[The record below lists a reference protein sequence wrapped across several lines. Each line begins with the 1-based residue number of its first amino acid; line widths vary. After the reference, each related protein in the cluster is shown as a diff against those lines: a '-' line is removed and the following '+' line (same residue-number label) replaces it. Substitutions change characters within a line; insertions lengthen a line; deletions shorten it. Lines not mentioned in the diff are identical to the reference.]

1 MAERRKINMRIRRQ
15 QRQEEEERLARQEE
29 ERIAFRNENRDLGFR
44 RDVREIG
51 GNPQR
56 IRNDD
61 PVIPSAPTLT
71 PIANDLLDE
80 RRVITAD
87 YFGPN
92 LSREE
97 YLRQG
102 FTELEEGEAV
112 VSDLNRANYVEH
124 ITINGKRKL
133 YPARNFKIDKFDPE
147 NLLESKLRTDES
159 TMDPSE
165 EIKLQLEALRTG
177 GKYRFIYAMPDITTR
192 TGGAFLWFLKE
203 EFPFS
208 LSPYGIYKKSE
219 WKMLKPIEI
228 FNSCLVH
235 CFKDHRYYERVLYSK
250 ASIYTLCSKKIFE
263 IIADMTESNII
274 VHKIRVYK
282 NETKQ
287 NNKNRTEIRKVTYYG
302 SEGKKY
308 NEDFHIC
315 LLQGHYFP
323 FVKNS
328 GFTTRYIKHCIWKDK
343 EKDPEKLRTKYGLY
357 KSKTS
362 VLNSFNLIKLMIKQ
376 KEDYFEDFNS
386 EILKEP
392 RKEQIDQQIMF
403 KDYEQFDVEFDSRPC
418 PKPKDNIPDEFEEIL
433 NEYEGID
440 EEELFNNFINK
451 IDTTLI
457 NEKFKEK
464 EIFHGDIE
472 TRPNKEG
479 RHIPYLMAY
488 SDNDGSQKHYFWG
501 ENCVRQCLNHLAYLR
516 NKNKKTIFKFQN
528 LGFDITQIRDE
539 LLRVLDS
546 VEPSKSKVYRL
557 NGIYNPDSRR
567 KAYPIVFNDQY
578 PQIPMKLDD
587 YEISFD
593 LKKGKTKGF
602 RHDFY
607 ANIKN
612 MNKRHLIAP
621 HSCYNELIK
630 IFEKKYI
637 KESIDGKRLLVD
649 FKGCAIDY
657 CQQDVE
663 TQRQGWNKMH
673 ELVMDELG
681 IDYNRYMTI
690 SNLSKAYCLKE
701 GCYDGVYEIRGKTA
715 LFIRKCVIGGRTMV
729 ALHNKK
735 NAGIRILNEREGD
748 EKQNGFDFDYEDE
761 TIYPEKDINDIFIF
775 HEDGEY
781 DITLNENKNKKERKL
796 VRGEAEL
803 EKPSNSDF
811 VSPRPKI
818 GPNDKLEVLI
828 CLDVNSLYPFA
839 IVLLNGYPIG
849 APKNIPIE
857 DLKSKK
863 FMEYAD
869 EYYLKILITKVRNKL
884 DFPILTKTGEN
895 GERLWINDIE
905 GEEVYVDRI
914 SLEELMEHHSIEFEV
929 KTGVMFNQGYNDKIG
944 KVVKKLYEL
953 RTKYKKEKNPVQLLY
968 KLMLNTAYGKTIQ
981 KPKDSRILWRKNTE
995 TSEKNLIKTFGE
1007 SIQYISTSKHSNM
1020 FKVKLRI
1027 GILNHWAMPQC
1038 GSLVLSQSKRIMNK
1052 FLVELGEHI
1061 YYTDTDSA
1069 FITETGYQVLKE
1081 KCPEVLG
1088 DELGQ
1093 LKEENHLKGDRVRIT
1108 KAMFLAPKTYWVRE
1122 ENEKGEIY
1130 DKFVMKGIPQSSI
1143 DKVLKQK
1150 FNGNPETMFYALINR
1165 KKGVLFDLLDGG
1177 DKVRMDFSTINAVIN
1192 LDKFSRRIG
1201 GFK

>member
-1 MAERRKINMRIRRQ
+1 MNFSISFLIPNCKYLMAERRN
-15 QRQEEEERLARQEE
+15 L
-29 ERIAFRNENRDLGFR
+29 
-44 RDVREIG
+44 REIG
-51 GNPQR
+51 ENPR
-56 IRNDD
+56 PIRPDNPISEIATD
-61 PVIPSAPTLT
+61 
-71 PIANDLLDE
+71 IANE
-80 RRVITAD
+80 RRTIIAE
-87 YFGPN
+87 YFGPG
-92 LSREE
+92 LPRDE

-102 FTELEEGEAV
+102 FPELGEDETIV
-112 VSDLNRANYVEH
+112 FDLQSANFIEH
-124 ITINGKRKL
+124 ITVDGERKL
-133 YPARNFKIDKFDPE
+133 YGARNFRLDKYDPE
-147 NLLESKLRTDES
+147 NLLEAKDITDES
-159 TMDPSE
+159 VVDPE
-165 EIKLQLEALRTG
+165 NIIKLQLEALRTG
-177 GKYRFIYAMPDITTR
+177 GKYRFIYKRPNIATR
-192 TGGAFLWFLKE
+192 TGGAFLWFLRE
-203 EFPFS
+203 EFLFS
-208 LSPYGIYKKSE
+208 LSKYGMYKKSE
-219 WKMLKPIEI
+219 WKELKDIEI

-235 CFKDHRYYERVLYSK
+235 CFKDHKYYERVLYSK
-250 ASIYTLCSKKIFE
+250 ASIYTLCSKKIFA

-274 VHKIRVYK
+274 VHKIKVDK

-287 NNKNRTEIRKVTYYG
+287 NNENYTEIRKITYYG
-302 SEGKKY
+302 SGEKKY
-308 NEDFHIC
+308 KEDFHIC

-323 FVKNS
+323 FISNT
-328 GFTTRYIKHCIWKDK
+328 GFTTRYIKHCVWKDK
-343 EKDPEKLRTKYGLY
+343 EKDPKKLKTKYGLY

-362 VLNSFNLIKLMIKQ
+362 VLNSFNLIKLMI
-376 KEDYFEDFNS
+376 EMRDEYFEDFNS

-392 RKEQIDQQIMF
+392 RKEVIDDQIMF
-403 KDYEQFDVEFDSRPC
+403 KDYEQFDVGFDSRPC
-418 PKPKDNIPDEFEEIL
+418 PRPKDDIPDEFEEIL
-433 NEYEGID
+433 DEYEGLD
-440 EEELFNNFINK
+440 EEDLFNNLINK
-451 IDTTLI
+451 IESKTV
-457 NEKFKEK
+457 NSKFKEK

-488 SDNDGSQKHYFWG
+488 SNNEGSQRHYFWG
-501 ENCVRQCLNHLAYLR
+501 ENCVRKCLNHLTYIR
-516 NKNKKTIFKFQN
+516 NINKKTVMKFQN

-557 NGIYNPDSRR
+557 NGVYNPGSRR
-567 KAYPIVFNDQY
+567 KAFPIIFADQY
-578 PQIPMKLDD
+578 LQIPMRLDS

-593 LKKGKTKGF
+593 LVKGKTKGF

-607 ANIKN
+607 ANIKTID
-612 MNKRHLIAP
+612 KRYLVAP
-621 HSCYNELIK
+621 HSCYSELIK

-637 KESIDGKRLLVD
+637 NNSIDGKRLLID
-649 FKGCAIDY
+649 YRGCAIDY

-663 TQRQGWNKMH
+663 TQRQGWNKMWQQ
-673 ELVMDELG
+673 VNDELD

-690 SNLSKAYCLKE
+690 SNLSKGYCLKE
-701 GCYDGVYEIRGKTA
+701 GCYDDVYEIRGKTA

-748 EKQNGFDFDYEDE
+748 ENQNGFDFKYEDE

-796 VRGEAEL
+796 VRGEAIL
-803 EKPSNSDF
+803 EKSNNSGF
-811 VSPRPKI
+811 ISPRPKL
-818 GPNDKLEVLI
+818 GPYDKIEVLI
-828 CLDVNSLYPFA
+828 CLDVNSLYPYA

-849 APKNIPIE
+849 PPKNIPIE

-863 FMEYAD
+863 FMEYAN
-869 EYYLKILITKVRNKL
+869 EYYLKILIKKVKNKL

-895 GERLWINDIE
+895 GERLWINDME

-914 SLEELMEHHSIEFEV
+914 SLEEIMEHHGIEFEV
-929 KTGVMFNQGYNDKIG
+929 KTGVMFDEGYNNKIG

-981 KPKDSRILWRKNTE
+981 KPKDSRIIWRENTK

-1007 SIQYISTSKHSNM
+1007 SIQYISTSNHSNM
-1020 FKVKLRI
+1020 FKAKIRI

-1052 FLVELGEHI
+1052 FLVEFGE
-1061 YYTDTDSA
+1061 YSFYTDTDSV
-1069 FITETGYQVLKE
+1069 FITETGYNILKE
-1081 KCPEVLG
+1081 KYPEVLG

-1093 LKEENHLKGDRVRIT
+1093 LKEENHLKGERVRIT

-1143 DKVLKQK
+1143 EKVLKQK
-1150 FNGNPETMFYALINR
+1150 FNGNPETLFYALINR
-1165 KKGVLFDLLDGG
+1165 KNGVLFDLLDGG